1 MLVFQGFFFSS
12 TSRIPYAGIAFPR
25 LVTNH
30 NYLSS
35 LEVFN
40 GSEKILTL
48 PLADFDAIVAK
59 EFTKNFPIELTKAIL
74 GSASKGA
81 LQYIATSAVRD
92 ESEEVRAVT
101 GVGVGS
107 LAQGLTQIDWRS
119 WTTLPKQIQFCKI
132 PSPASRELTLRG
144 VGTKLKESIILKPA
158 TINLIWIRSISAQT
172 PLRVVNQ
179 FVLKP

>member
-1 MLVFQGFFFSS
+1 M
-12 TSRIPYAGIAFPR
+12 
-25 LVTNH
+25 
-30 NYLSS
+30 
-35 LEVFN
+35 
-40 GSEKILTL
+40 
-48 PLADFDAIVAK
+48 
-59 EFTKNFPIELTKAIL
+59 
-74 GSASKGA
+74 
-81 LQYIATSAVRD
+81 QYIATNAVQD

-101 GVGVGS
+101 GVGVGA
-107 LAQGLTQIDWRS
+107 LAQGLTQSDWRS

-144 VGTKLKESIILKPA
+144 IGTKLRDSIILKPA